1 MELKFSQKGEVHEKK
16 HKNSYHKLKAYTQA
30 SAKDLQIRFGQN
42 DMKGKHTDI
51 SRKLYSHGRGNQEQR
66 RKVQRERIEDETT
79 DENCLFF
86 FFFVVVWTRREL
98 F

>member
-1 MELKFSQKGEVHEKK
+1 
-16 HKNSYHKLKAYTQA
+16 
-30 SAKDLQIRFGQN
+30 
-42 DMKGKHTDI
+42 MKGKHTDI

-86 FFFVVVWTRREL
+86 FFFFCVDETGTVLVVEFGER
-98 F
+98 